1 MTETSLTPPESDKTS
16 LGLERNTAALLSYF
30 FTPLLGIVLYLIERN
45 NKYVRF
51 HALQSILFGFA
62 WIIASGLLFVLNWL
76 LGKLPLLGGFLTW
89 SLTLVYLIGS
99 IAIVIT
105 LMLKAYRGDWYKLPF
120 IGDIAERNV

>member
-1 MTETSLTPPESDKTS
+1 MGTSLTPPESEKTS

-30 FTPLLGIVLYLIERN
+30 LTPFLGIVLYLVERN

-62 WIIASGLLFVLNWL
+62 WIIASGLLYVLCL
-76 LGKLPLLGGFLTW
+76 VFGKLGLIGVLLTW
-89 SLTLVYLIGS
+89 SLCLLYLIGS

-120 IGDIAERNV
+120 IGDVAERNI